1 MAAMGGNVDSAPVP
15 KSAPVEIAHE
25 LLQAGFQYLDV
36 RYLPSFFLSKVFL
49 NFSKFFNL
57 IGLINISYAHGWIYS
72 TTLKP
77 FIETT
82 KYKGR

>member
-36 RYLPSFFLSKVFL
+36 RYLPSFFFRKVF
-49 NFSKFFNL
+49 
-57 IGLINISYAHGWIYS
+57 
-72 TTLKP
+72 
-77 FIETT
+77 
-82 KYKGR
+82 

>member
-36 RYLPSFFLSKVFL
+36 RYLPSFFCKVFL
-49 NFSKFFNL
+49 IFPNFL
-57 IGLINISYAHGWIYS
+57 
-72 TTLKP
+72 T
-77 FIETT
+77 
-82 KYKGR
+82 